1 LLIQL
6 PLNPHEL
13 ASTVEA
19 LHDAV
24 LRRLSWSVLK
34 DFEKTWRDNLSLEDA
49 QTIIDSLVSS
59 YAKGM
64 MAFKESDF
72 DKAPAYDKMFS
83 MPDEIW
89 DLLAVFTGAKSWDEV
104 PFHDDHDTGCP
115 VCDKFRR

>member
-1 LLIQL
+1 M

-34 DFEKTWRDNLSLEDA
+34 DFEKSWRDLISLKDA
-49 QTIIDSLVSS
+49 KTIIDSLVSS
-59 YAKGM
+59 YGKSM
-64 MAFKESDF
+64 MTFKEADF
-72 DKAPAYDKMFS
+72 LKSPDYDSMFS
-83 MPDEIW
+83 MPDEVW
-89 DLLAVFTGAKSWDEV
+89 DLLASLTTAETWDEV
-104 PFHDDHDTGCP
+104 PFHTEHNEGCP